1 MKLSKLNLKG
11 QDNILNIVLGLGLII
26 IIVLLF
32 QYNKKKSTLYDNMQP
47 LQYSQVEEKN
57 GVAAASPSDSSYM
70 QVSGVKTTT
79 PQSACTTPSMVDPTE
94 LLPKDNNSEWAN
106 VNPASNDLK
115 NVNML
120 NADQLIGINTV
131 GSSLRNANYQVR
143 SEPANPR
150 VNVGPW
156 MASTIDAD
164 SFRRPLEIGGC
175 D

>member
-1 MKLSKLNLKG
+1 MILKG
-11 QDNILNIVLGLGLII
+11 NDNVLNIVLGIGLIVV
-26 IIVLLF
+26 IVLLY
-32 QYNKKKSTLYDNMQP
+32 QYNRNKSTVFDNMQP
-47 LQYSQVEEKN
+47 LQYSQVDSKN
-57 GVAAASPSDSSYM
+57 GVSASSPNDSNFM
-70 QVSGVKTTT
+70 PVSGVKTSA
-79 PQSACTTPSMVDPTE
+79 PASACTSPPMIDPSE

-115 NVNML
+115 NINML
-120 NADQLIGINTV
+120 NADQMIGINTV

-156 MASTIDAD
+156 MTSTIDAD
-164 SFRRPLEIGGC
+164 TFRRPLEIGGC

>member
-1 MKLSKLNLKG
+1 MKLNKFNLKG
-11 QDNILNIVLGLGLII
+11 QQNIFNIVLGFGLIV
-26 IIVLLF
+26 IIVILF
-32 QYNKKKSTLYDNMQP
+32 QYNRNKSTVYDNMESP
-47 LQYSQVEEKN
+47 AEPKKS
-57 GVAAASPSDSSYM
+57 GVVASSPDDSLFM
-70 QVSGVKTTT
+70 QVSGVNTTAPKSGCNT
-79 PQSACTTPSMVDPTE
+79 PAMIDPTE

-120 NADQLIGINTV
+120 NSDQLIGINTV
-131 GSSLRNANYQVR
+131 GSSLRNANYQIR
-143 SEPANPR
+143 SEPTNPR

-156 MASTIDAD
+156 NASTIDSD